1 MIEKSELWSRL
12 MRVYIRARMRR
23 AFHDVIALGLPE
35 ARTRI
40 ASAPMILALNHVAW
54 WDALLLTV
62 LEGELGAEGFALMD
76 ASSLRELS
84 FFRRLGALSL
94 DRDHPKKALSD
105 LARAAGLL
113 DRAGRFV
120 AIFPRGEQR
129 PSHFPLEFRS
139 GVYHLQKRSQ
149 TTILPIALRYEFLEN
164 SRPSLLI
171 ALGEPLSFEQGTR
184 ADHVV
189 SAVEQAVT
197 QQLGRLD
204 GAIESMLRAPAAAP
218 SGFGSLLYSAPR
230 PLRAGRVPLLA
241 RLLGA
246 GRRESSLPAGS
257 RS

>member
-1 MIEKSELWSRL
+1 MSEKSELWSRL

-23 AFHDVIALGLPE
+23 AFHDVLALGLFE
-35 ARTRI
+35 ARATV
-40 ASAPMILALNHVAW
+40 ASEPVILALNHVAW

-94 DRDHPKKALSD
+94 DRAHPKKALSD
-105 LARAAGLL
+105 LDRAAHLL

-120 AIFPRGEQR
+120 AIFPRGAQR

-139 GVYHLQKRSQ
+139 GIFHLQKRSQ
-149 TTILPIALRYEFLEN
+149 ATILPIALRYEFLEN
-164 SRPSLLI
+164 ARPSLLI
-171 ALGEPLSFEQGTR
+171 SLGEPLPFEEGARAEQVVPRVEEAVARELTR
-184 ADHVV
+184 I
-189 SAVEQAVT
+189 
-197 QQLGRLD
+197 D
-204 GAIESMLRAPAAAP
+204 GALESMLQTPLVAP
-218 SGFGSLLYSAPR
+218 GGVDSLLYRAPR

-241 RLLGA
+241 RLIGT
-246 GRRESSLPAGS
+246 GKSDSSLPERS